1 MENSTLQNLD
11 NLMRY
16 FDKVIGCLDRFT
28 ASETVSLRDAAESAI
43 TSITEIVYI
52 LDAMKV
58 LTVADLTT
66 DKVPVKDKDKTGLKL
81 VVNNGPIKTNFKRP
95 PKNNSSLW

>member
-11 NLMRY
+11 NLLQY
-16 FDKVIGCLDRFT
+16 FDEVIGCLNRFT

-66 DKVPVKDKDKTGLKL
+66 AKVPVKDRDKPVLKL
-81 VVNNGPIKTNFKRP
+81 VVNNSPKRP
-95 PKNNSSLW
+95 PKNNCSLW